1 MVVINKG
8 QANTVILTLTEKVT
22 EAIPYFLFRFVCD
35 LTKVEYT
42 FLMTDT
48 SIYTERYNKFV
59 LTEGTTVDLIDT
71 GFYHY
76 YVYEQDNNTNT
87 NYTLAGNLLE
97 VGKVWVSDGT
107 QSIETVSNDYTETFI
122 TNG

>member
-1 MVVINKG
+1 MVLINKG

-22 EAIPYFLFRFVCD
+22 EVIPYFLFRFVCD

-42 FLMTDT
+42 FLMSDT
-48 SIYTERYNKFV
+48 SLYTERYNKFI
-59 LTEGTTVDLIDT
+59 LTEGITVDLVDT

-87 NYTLAGNLLE
+87 DWEQAGNLLE

-107 QSIETVSNDYTETFI
+107 QSIETVANDYTETFI